1 MSDSFIQYYITAT
14 RYALLE
20 QIRNRFAL
28 ILLLV
33 FVPTWY
39 YIGYVFS
46 TQDPISFKFWVT
58 EAFLSV
64 DRREVA
70 YLSLGLNAITLII
83 GFMFFASTRKDLRFD
98 HRLILC
104 GYPQAVLILAKLTSL
119 LLVSLV
125 ISCYTTLVL
134 ATYWHPLS
142 LSVVWLGFF
151 CLTLSYGGLGILLGV
166 LVSCELEGFFLIIMI
181 SLIDTLIQNPSG
193 NALADKDVVKAFPA
207 FAPMQIAVAGGFTHV
222 VPGTYILFALAW
234 FVGFSLLGLAVF
246 VCKTYACK
254 VHTCVLVRQVSL
266 PADELESSS

>member
-1 MSDSFIQYYITAT
+1 MSGSFFHHYITAA

-20 QIRNRFAL
+20 QICNRFAL

-39 YIGYVFS
+39 YTGYVFT
-46 TQDPISFKFWVT
+46 TQDPIAFKFRVT
-58 EAFLSV
+58 DAFLSV
-64 DRREVA
+64 NRREVA

-104 GYPQAVLILAKLTSL
+104 GYSQLVLILAKLTSL
-119 LLVSLV
+119 LLVALV
-125 ISCYTTLVL
+125 ISIYTTLVL
-134 ATYWHPLS
+134 AAYWHPSS
-142 LSVVWLGFF
+142 LPTVWLGFF

-181 SLIDTLIQNPSG
+181 SLIDTFIQNPSG

-222 VPGTYILFALAW
+222 VPGNYVLFSLAW
-234 FVGFSLLGLAVF
+234 FVGFALLGLTVF
-246 VCKTYACK
+246 VCKTHACK
-254 VHTCVLVRQVSL
+254 VHTCTLVRQVDLS
-266 PADELESSS
+266 PDELEA